1 MKNSQLDPEIFYVQ
15 KFYYF
20 LFLATFSAAAAILA
34 GWKFGWEKGALTF
47 VVGLFLSYLAMM
59 VKRSFAMPDK
69 KLIAKRMAKE
79 ISQDTSPLAIARFAS
94 QLYYYLN
101 DTERSVALLEKFVP
115 SHDPLLCATL
125 SEIFLREGKPRKA
138 LSILR
143 ENPYALTNPLL
154 LATQGHVLRQNGKIT
169 EAARFYERSL
179 RLAKEA
185 GFPHNGAHPF
195 TQFLLT
201 MSYTASIHH
210 ALADCYMILK
220 DIPSAK
226 RHYRAG
232 NLRLIDISLWRS
244 SKQGLSRRSAK
255 SFTKSS

>member
-1 MKNSQLDPEIFYVQ
+1 MKNSQLDPEVFYVQ
-15 KFYYF
+15 KLYYF
-20 LFLATFSAAAAILA
+20 LFLATCSAIAAVFA
-34 GWKFGWEKGALTF
+34 GWKLGLYRGALTF
-47 VVGLFLSYLAMM
+47 GVGLSLSYIAMII
-59 VKRSFAMPDK
+59 KRSFAMPDK
-69 KLIAKRMAKE
+69 KRIAKRMAKE

-101 DTERSVALLEKFVP
+101 DTERSVALLEKFLP
-115 SHDPLLCATL
+115 SQDPLLCATL
-125 SEIFLREGKPRKA
+125 AEIFLREGKSRKA

-143 ENPYALTNPLL
+143 ENPYALAHPLL
-154 LATQGHVLRQNGKIT
+154 LATQGHILRRNGKIN
-169 EAARFYERSL
+169 EAARLYQRSL

-201 MSYTASIHH
+201 LSYTASIHH
-210 ALADCYMILK
+210 ALADCYTILK

-226 RHYRAG
+226 KHYRAG

-244 SKQGLSRRSAK
+244 TKQGLSRRSAK